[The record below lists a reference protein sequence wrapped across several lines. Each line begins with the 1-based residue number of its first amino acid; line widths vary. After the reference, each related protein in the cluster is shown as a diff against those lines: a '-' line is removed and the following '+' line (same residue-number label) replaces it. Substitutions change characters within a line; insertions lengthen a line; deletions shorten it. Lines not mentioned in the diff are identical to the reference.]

1 MYRSWYTFLKVDVYV
16 PVHPLQTQTRLRM
29 LSAFHKL
36 HLWWPLNEVKLVE
49 LLLHLLRT
57 GSQLVLL

>member
-1 MYRSWYTFLKVDVYV
+1 
-16 PVHPLQTQTRLRM
+16 M